1 MFDSKG
7 RAKRSAKR
15 TLATIPEPG
24 EAARGASRI
33 RGFFKVDHSKIMT
46 GLKRLGKGKHL
57 GDDNAK

>member
-46 GLKRLGKGKHL
+46 EKRLGKGKHL